1 MKAVITVIGK
11 DRPGI
16 IYQVS
21 KILFET
27 GINIEDISQTIM
39 QDYFTMIML
48 VKGPDNTDIT
58 ALSEKMNI
66 LDEDGVSVSIQKSDI
81 FDVMHKI

>member
-16 IYQVS
+16 IYRIS
-21 KILFET
+21 KILFES

-48 VKGPDNTDIT
+48 VKGPENADIA
-58 ALSEKMNI
+58 ALSEKMSV
-66 LDEDGVSVSIQKSDI
+66 LADEGVSVSIQKSDI

>member
-16 IYQVS
+16 IYTIS

-48 VKGPDNTDIT
+48 VKGPENTDI
-58 ALSEKMNI
+58 ASLSEKMNA
-66 LDEDGVSVSIQKSDI
+66 LSQQGVSVSIQKSDI

>member
-11 DRPGI
+11 DKPGI
-16 IYQVS
+16 IYKIS
-21 KILFET
+21 KILFES

-39 QDYFTMIML
+39 QDYFTMIM
-48 VKGPDNTDIT
+48 VVRGDETTN
-58 ALSEKMNI
+58 LSDLSKKMGI
-66 LDEDGVSVSIQKSDI
+66 LDCDGISVSIQKADI

>member
-16 IYQVS
+16 IYTIS
-21 KILFET
+21 KILFEA
-27 GINIEDISQTIM
+27 GMNIEDISQTIM

-48 VKGPDNTDIT
+48 IEGPENTDIA
-58 ALSEKMNI
+58 ALSDKMKALAEEGI
-66 LDEDGVSVSIQKSDI
+66 SVSIQKSDI